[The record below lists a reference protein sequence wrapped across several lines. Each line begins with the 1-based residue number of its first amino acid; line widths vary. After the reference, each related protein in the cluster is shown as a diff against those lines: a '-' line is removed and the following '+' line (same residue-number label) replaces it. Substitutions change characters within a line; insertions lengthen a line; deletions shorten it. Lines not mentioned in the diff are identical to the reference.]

1 MQVRKILKTVAG
13 KILQPLVK
21 KYLSSS
27 RKYRWKNIRIVVK
40 PGVFHP
46 GLFFSTK
53 VLLSF
58 IEENL
63 KLQNKTLLELGAG
76 SGLISI
82 FAAKKGAFVTAT
94 DVSLIAIKN
103 IRANAHQNLVNIN
116 VIHSDL
122 FDNIDNEYQP
132 DIIIIN
138 PPYYPENPI
147 SESELAWYCG
157 KNFEYF
163 KNLFRELPQH
173 THSKT
178 QVFMVLSQDC
188 KINTIKKIAELHG
201 FKFKLLQERKIWW
214 EINYIF
220 EIIRQ

>member
-1 MQVRKILKTVAG
+1 LAG
-13 KILQPLVK
+13 KILQPVVK
-21 KYLSSS
+21 KYLSRS
-27 RKYRWKNIRIVVK
+27 RHYRWKNIRIVVK

-53 VLLSF
+53 VMLGY

-63 KLQNKTLLELGAG
+63 KLQNKTLLEPGAG

-94 DVSLIAIKN
+94 DVSLTAIKN
-103 IRANAHQNLVNIN
+103 IRENAHKNLVNIN

-122 FDNIDNEYQP
+122 FDNIDKDLHP
-132 DIIIIN
+132 DIIVIN
-138 PPYYPENPI
+138 PPYYPENPVT
-147 SESELAWYCG
+147 EGELAWYCG

-173 THSKT
+173 IHSKT
-178 QVFMVLSQDC
+178 TVLIVLSQDC

-201 FKFKLLQERKIWW
+201 FKFKEVQRKKTWW

-220 EIIRQ
+220 EITKQ